1 MTSVRPARHS
11 AAPNRRRRPNRRPTQ
26 STPSTTRV
34 DNSPVRQLEDAL
46 AAAQLRPDPPTAS
59 FAEYG
64 LPQPIV
70 DVLARSGIKRPTP
83 IQART
88 LPDALA
94 GRDVL
99 GRAQTGSG
107 KTLGFGLPM
116 LTRLHAA
123 RSSRQSLAPRGLVL
137 VPTRELSAQVAAAL
151 TPVAGALGLH
161 VATVVGGL
169 PINKQM
175 AELRRGVDVLVATP
189 GTTRST

>member
-1 MTSVRPARHS
+1 M
-11 AAPNRRRRPNRRPTQ
+11 
-26 STPSTTRV
+26 
-34 DNSPVRQLEDAL
+34 EDAL

-59 FAEYG
+59 FAEFG

-70 DVLARSGIKRPTP
+70 DVLARAGIKRPTP

-123 RSSRQSLAPRGLVL
+123 RSRRQSLAPRGLVL
-137 VPTRELSAQVAAAL
+137 VPTRELARAGRRRPRRRS
-151 TPVAGALGLH
+151 AGALGLH
-161 VATVVGGL
+161 VATVVGGA
-169 PINKQM
+169 PDQP
-175 AELRRGVDVLVATP
+175 ADRRAAPRRRRPRRHARAG
-189 GTTRST
+189 